1 LAVGP
6 RASTNGGPF
15 RFVARNITVGQKA
28 MGYAML
34 LPDPERWAGQELSEK
49 PDGLSQGHWKNL
61 VSQARAVR
69 RETPE
74 KMSRRQHLFVRCS
87 IRRA

>member
-1 LAVGP
+1 MAWGLWKPSGPLLAVGP

-34 LPDPERWAGQELSEK
+34 LPDPERWAGQET
-49 PDGLSQGHWKNL
+49 
-61 VSQARAVR
+61 VR
-69 RETPE
+69 KT
-74 KMSRRQHLFVRCS
+74 
-87 IRRA
+87 